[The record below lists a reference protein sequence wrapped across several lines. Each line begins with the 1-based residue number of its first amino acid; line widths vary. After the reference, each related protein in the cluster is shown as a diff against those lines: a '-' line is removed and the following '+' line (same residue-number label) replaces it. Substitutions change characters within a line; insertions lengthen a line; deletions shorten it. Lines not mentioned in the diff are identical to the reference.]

1 MTLCRLTDLR
11 TMTHTLRRAAA
22 VVATSVAA
30 ATLMW
35 VVSAVAS
42 LRG

>member
-1 MTLCRLTDLR
+1 MTQN
-11 TMTHTLRRAAA
+11 LRRAAA